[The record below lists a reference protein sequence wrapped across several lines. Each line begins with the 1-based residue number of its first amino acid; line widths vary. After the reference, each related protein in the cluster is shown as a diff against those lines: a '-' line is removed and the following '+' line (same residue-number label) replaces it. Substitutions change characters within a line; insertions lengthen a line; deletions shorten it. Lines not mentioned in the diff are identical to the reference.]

1 VLFWSIGNA
10 LSNLV
15 DTGIIQV
22 SEPKLINAHRRQDG
36 SYWRVYRLLL
46 VETIA
51 ISMVFAIVTGVLV
64 HVAIPYLNRPLAAD
78 WTLVLW
84 PVLLG
89 FVLRMAYEVQGT
101 VFYSRHKDLFT
112 LLSGLFVIALS
123 LVANMILIPPFA
135 LYGASSAIIV
145 SYLAG
150 IIARHVII
158 TSYCR

>member
-1 VLFWSIGNA
+1 MI
-10 LSNLV
+10 
-15 DTGIIQV
+15 
-22 SEPKLINAHRRQDG
+22 
-36 SYWRVYRLLL
+36 
-46 VETIA
+46 
-51 ISMVFAIVTGVLV
+51 FAVVTGVLV

-101 VFYSRHKDLFT
+101 VFYSRHKDSFT
-112 LLSGLFVIALS
+112 LLSGMFVISLS
-123 LVANMILIPPFA
+123 IVANMVLIPPFA

-150 IIARHVII
+150 IIARQVII
-158 TSYCR
+158 TRYCR